1 MSGFDFDIFLSVVL
15 FIFVTWGIAR
25 LFRAIGLP
33 GILGALAGGVLLG
46 PEAFDMVPYG
56 SDGKCRDNGRR
67 RLLEFAGRYLAG
79 DGNNDCTQHF
89 YWRDDHIE
97 SVWVFIGNVGVTLMI
112 MVSGMHIHFEKMR
125 EVGPRALVV
134 AILGT
139 ILPLVTG
146 LAVVGAFTGR
156 YMPDGF
162 AAGCAFAPTSVGI
175 SIRLLDEAKMLNSIA
190 GQTTLTAAFVDD
202 IFSLITLNIL
212 YKVAEGSVSAGM
224 IVAQIAISF
233 GFLGA
238 AVIMAIYVFPH
249 LKPLVLDRFKDD
261 ERASIQKRDEVSAL
275 EARTRAH
282 EMPPLPPARAP
293 PSRPL
298 PPRRSICS

>member
-56 SDGKCRDNGRR
+56 SDGNCRDNGRR

-79 DGNNDCTQHF
+79 DGNDCTQHF

-97 SVWVFIGNVGVTLMI
+97 SIWVFIGNVGVTLMI

-134 AILGT
+134 AVLGT
-139 ILPLVTG
+139 ALPLVTG

-212 YKVAEGSVSAGM
+212 YKVAEGSVSGGM

-233 GFLGA
+233 AFLGA
-238 AVIMAIYVFPH
+238 AVIMAIAAIWSLSDVMVASSRPIDWQD
-249 LKPLVLDRFKDD
+249 L
-261 ERASIQKRDEVSAL
+261 RASSQ
-275 EARTRAH
+275 
-282 EMPPLPPARAP
+282 
-293 PSRPL
+293 
-298 PPRRSICS
+298 RSSSE